1 MLFIIFARMLLYYR
15 RIEVELIKLAILHVV
30 MLSFFII
37 VGVFQSVRHVLH
49 TVYAASQSLP
59 TSRG

>member
-37 VGVFQSVRHVLH
+37 VGVLQSV
-49 TVYAASQSLP
+49 
-59 TSRG
+59 